1 MRPFPARLL
10 ALSIVLALLTAK
22 ATAGETGWPHLRG
35 PNYNGVSAETG
46 IAESWPKGGP
56 PVLWR
61 IELGDGYSGFA
72 AVGSRLYTQYQSLAG
87 QRVVCL
93 DADTGERIWRRR
105 YGYPWQPDSDWPG
118 PMATPTL
125 SGGKVY
131 FAGAFGLVGC
141 LDAQSGRLLWSVNVT
156 EKFEGEGTEY
166 GCACSPLVEDGR
178 VYLPVGGRG
187 VAVVALSAEDGSVV
201 WQSGDYVASYS
212 PAYPITVGGRRQ
224 IVTYL
229 RNDVVAFDAKTG
241 RELWSYPWSKGYDE
255 HAAWPVYEE
264 PYLLTASAFR
274 QGAKVLRLGAGTE
287 GATADL
293 VWKSKE
299 LSNDIFSSVILDG
312 HIYGFDLHD
321 LQPRQTR
328 RAKGRFKCIKL
339 ATGEVCWST
348 DRTGHTNVLA
358 ADGKLI
364 LFNEAGELILA
375 RATPERYEEFCRAQ
389 IFSGQ
394 VCWTSPTLH
403 RGRLYVRNHVYAACI
418 YLGQPD
424 RLEPGLLKQ
433 PGAQTLQVRGLL
445 SKLEKIWRG
454 SHLYAPTAGQML
466 KWYGYC
472 VGVIVAAGI
481 LALLANAL
489 VKRSRPRHALVAFRA
504 VFWGGLFVLGAAGTP
519 VLTFA
524 SREFVFT
531 WPSAL
536 FAVYQAVL
544 VVGEG
549 ARKGSVRE
557 RYIARASVIAFAC
570 LCFGYYH
577 LCRSLFVVMGYG
589 FLVGILP
596 AFPVAIVAAR
606 RMVGRGRPASDLGW
620 AMASFS
626 VYFWASALF
635 TIWKTGA

>member
-1 MRPFPARLL
+1 MGRACGFARAA
-10 ALSIVLALLTAK
+10 ALWLVAASVAAQ
-22 ATAGETGWPHLRG
+22 AADAPGWPHLRG

-72 AVGSRLYTQYQSLAG
+72 AAGSRLYTQYQSLAG

-118 PMATPTL
+118 PMATPTV
-125 SGGKVY
+125 SAGKVY

-141 LDAQSGRLLWSVNVT
+141 LDAQSGRLLWSVNIT

-166 GCACSPLVEDGR
+166 GYACSPLVEDGR
-178 VYLPVGGRG
+178 VYLPVGGKG
-187 VAVVALSAEDGSVV
+187 AAVVALSAEDGSVV

-274 QGAKVLRLGAGTE
+274 QGAKVLRLGAGAE

-339 ATGEVCWST
+339 ATGEVRWST

-375 RATPERYEEFCRAQ
+375 RATPERYEELCRAQ

-418 YLGQPD
+418 YLGPPE
-424 RLEPGLLKQ
+424 RLSPGAAQQIRMAVTVVEGFERRFSAVWRGIWLESPTAGEMLHWFGVCLCLFAASGLLVLLLSLRRSGIGRLRLLFWGSAFLF
-433 PGAQTLQVRGLL
+433 GAVGTPAITFTSGRFAFTWPVCLFSAYTVVLLVAGTARGGGAKRRWLARGLL
-445 SKLEKIWRG
+445 CSF
-454 SHLYAPTAGQML
+454 
-466 KWYGYC
+466 
-472 VGVIVAAGI
+472 AA
-481 LALLANAL
+481 L
-489 VKRSRPRHALVAFRA
+489 
-504 VFWGGLFVLGAAGTP
+504 
-519 VLTFA
+519 
-524 SREFVFT
+524 
-531 WPSAL
+531 
-536 FAVYQAVL
+536 
-544 VVGEG
+544 
-549 ARKGSVRE
+549 
-557 RYIARASVIAFAC
+557 C
-570 LCFGYYH
+570 LGYYH
-577 LCRSLFVVMGYG
+577 LCLRLSTPMGYG
-589 FLVGILP
+589 YLIGLLP
-596 AFPVAIVAAR
+596 ALPVVVLASR
-606 RMVGRGRPASDLGW
+606 RMLARSHAWCEVVW
-620 AMASFS
+620 AVVSFA
-626 VYFWASALF
+626 VYYWASALVILLW
-635 TIWKTGA
+635 T